1 MEMVENVAKKLNL
14 DNEDNN
20 GETPEE
26 KVIDFIEKKAE
37 KQLEKS
43 GKKVSSEE
51 VVKQVTKEA
60 EDVVKKAQKKTEEA
74 VKKVVVA
81 QEASTGGI
89 IDMVSKQLAHNANVQ
104 AKKEENRIR
113 VETAIKTRA
122 AATDTKITTTRDS
135 LKSGFK
141 ATREQEN
148 AAKK

>member
-14 DNEDNN
+14 ENEDN

-37 KQLEKS
+37 KQLEKG
-43 GKKVSSEE
+43 GKKVSSDE
-51 VVKQVTKEA
+51 VIRQVTKEA

-81 QEASTGGI
+81 QEAGPGGI
-89 IDMVSKQLAHNANVQ
+89 IDMVSKELAHNANVQ
-104 AKKEENRIR
+104 AKKEENRVRI
-113 VETAIKTRA
+113 ETAIATRA

-141 ATREQEN
+141 ATREAEGST
-148 AAKK
+148 KK